1 MTIKLNHRL
10 WTRFR
15 QQTRVWRTGVLPGVV
30 VISCITIARL
40 TGSLQVLEW
49 MAFDYF
55 LRSRPI
61 EPADPKVVIVGINET
76 DIKAVGK
83 YPIPDRELATL
94 LRTLQQYQPR
104 AIGLDVFRDLTA
116 DPHRAELAEVFRT
129 SRNLIGIET
138 ALGNQSNLTVK
149 PPPELPPERI
159 GMVDVIIDP
168 DGKLRRSLLASKV
181 DSGDTKYALP
191 LRLAALYLG
200 SEGIPFQHGE
210 RASDPIR
217 LGQVAIP
224 RFRPTTGSYVGA
236 QAGGNQVLLNFHSHA
251 KPFHMVSMM
260 EVINGEVDPFL
271 LHDRV
276 VLIGMT
282 AASVNDT
289 FMTSATKSTLLT
301 ETLGDLAQY
310 QVIYGVEYQ
319 AHATSQLINAA
330 LNGRPLLHTWIDEL
344 EYLWIWLWGLTGI
357 TLGLVLQSPWK
368 TLLSLALSSA
378 GLVCLSYALLVSSWW
393 IPVVPT
399 LLALCA
405 AGLTTSFFDRDFRS
419 LLEQRS
425 VTLKQTYDAVHNGP
439 LQTLAAILRS
449 LDDEPANARLRSQ
462 LQALNQELRSVYES
476 MNQALITG
484 EHPYSQTPIQELLY
498 QVYENTLQRDLPGF
512 ASIKTF
518 IPPDFT
524 PLKDCPLTADQKQ
537 GLCLFLQEALCN
549 VGNHAIEATYLD
561 VACKQDQYQ
570 YSLQIIDNGM
580 ELTSDL
586 QPPRR
591 GRGTDQAKEL
601 ARSLRGKF
609 CRAPHTPQGI
619 VCQLTWEVRSP
630 WLQNLISGL
639 KLTPAKRVAQ
649 LGRTASEWEHPSE
662 F

>member
-1 MTIKLNHRL
+1 MKIKLNHRL
-10 WTRFR
+10 WTQLR

-40 TGSLQVLEW
+40 SGSLQALEW
-49 MAFDYF
+49 MALDYF
-55 LRSRPI
+55 LRSRPV
-61 EPADPKVVIVGINET
+61 EPAESKVVIVGINEA
-76 DIKAVGK
+76 DVKAVGK

-94 LRTLQQYQPR
+94 LKTLQTYKPR
-104 AIGLDVFRDLTA
+104 AIGLDVFRDLTT
-116 DPHRAELAEVFRT
+116 DPNRAELAEIFRT
-129 SRNLIGIET
+129 SPNLIGIET
-138 ALGNQSNLTVK
+138 ALGSQAGLTVE

-168 DGKLRRSLLASKV
+168 DGKLRRSLLATKV
-181 DSGDTKYALP
+181 DSGQTKYALP
-191 LRLAALYLG
+191 VRLAALYLR
-200 SEGIPFQHGE
+200 SEGIPLQHGD

-217 LGQVAIP
+217 LGKVTIP
-224 RFRPTTGSYVGA
+224 RFRATTGGYVDA
-236 QAGGNQVLLNFHSHA
+236 PAGGNQVLLNFHSHPQ
-251 KPFHMVSMM
+251 PFTIMSMM
-260 EVINGEVDPFL
+260 EVINGEVDL
-271 LHDRV
+271 SIIHDRV

-289 FMTSATKSTLLT
+289 FMTSATKSTLLA
-301 ETLGDLAQY
+301 EALGNQAQY

-330 LNGRPLLHTWIDEL
+330 LKGRPLLHTWGDEL
-344 EYLWIWLWGLTGI
+344 EYLWIWVWGLAGI
-357 TLGLVLQSPWK
+357 TLGLILQSPWK
-368 TLLSLALSSA
+368 TLLSLAMSSA
-378 GLVCLSYALLVSSWW
+378 GLACLSYGLLITSWW

-439 LQTLAAILRS
+439 LQTLAAILRG

-476 MNQALITG
+476 MNQALLTG

-498 QVYENTLQRDLPGF
+498 QVYDNTLQRDLPGF

-524 PLKDCPLTADQKQ
+524 SLQDCPLTADQKQ

-561 VACKQDQYQ
+561 VVCKRNQYQ
-570 YSLQIIDNGM
+570 YSLLIIDNGM
-580 ELTSDL
+580 ALKSD
-586 QPPRR
+586 QYPPRR

-609 CRAPHTPQGI
+609 EREPHLPQGM
-619 VCQLTWEVRSP
+619 VCQLTWAVRLP
-630 WLQNLISGL
+630 WWQNLTTWL
-639 KLTPAKRVAQ
+639 KLPQTKKVAR
-649 LGRTASEWEHPSE
+649 LGNPASEWEHPSE

>member
-1 MTIKLNHRL
+1 MKIKLNHRL
-10 WTRFR
+10 WTQLR

-61 EPADPKVVIVGINET
+61 EPAEPKVVIVGINEA

-94 LRTLQQYQPR
+94 LKTLQNYRPR
-104 AIGLDVFRDLTA
+104 VIGLDVFRDLTS
-116 DPHRAELAEVFRT
+116 DPERSALAKLFRT
-129 SRNLIGIET
+129 SPNLIGIET
-138 ALGNQSNLTVK
+138 ALGSPSDLTVK

-159 GMVDVIIDP
+159 GIVDVMIDP

-181 DSGDTKYALP
+181 DSGEIKYALP
-191 LRLAALYLG
+191 LRLAELYLR
-200 SEGIPFQHGE
+200 SEGIPFQHGD

-217 LGQVAIP
+217 LGQVTIP
-224 RFRPTTGSYVGA
+224 RFRPTTGSYVGVP
-236 QAGGNQVLLNFHSHA
+236 AGGNQVLLNFHSHA
-251 KPFHMVSMM
+251 KPFQIVSMM
-260 EVINGEVDPFL
+260 EVINGEVDPSL
-271 LHDRV
+271 IHDRV

-301 ETLGDLAQY
+301 EALGDQSQY

-330 LNGRPLLHTWIDEL
+330 LTGRPLLHTWVDEL

-368 TLLSLALSSA
+368 TLLSLALSSG
-378 GLVCLSYALLVSSWW
+378 GLVCLSYGLLVTSWW

-462 LQALNQELRSVYES
+462 LQSLNQELRSVYES

-484 EHPYSQTPIQELLY
+484 EHPYSQPPIQELLY

-549 VGNHAIEATYLD
+549 VGNHALEATYLD
-561 VACKQDQYQ
+561 VVCKRHQHQ
-570 YSLQIIDNGM
+570 YSLQIIDNGI
-580 ELTSDL
+580 ELKSDL

-609 CRAPHTPQGI
+609 YRQPHVPQGM
-619 VCQLTWEVRSP
+619 VCLLTWEVRLP
-630 WLQNLISGL
+630 WWQNLTTRL
-639 KLTPAKRVAQ
+639 KRTQIKKVAQ
-649 LGRTASEWEHPSE
+649 IGNRTSEWEHPSE